1 MSGLAALSKNDAG
14 KLRLVNFW
22 STTCVPCL
30 EEMDDLVE
38 IYRMYRHRAFEF
50 VTVAVNY
57 PDEKADVDNVLMHPT
72 HKTVQAVS
80 FNYDRER
87 WQVLDKAIQPDMDY
101 LETVSHGDINVT
113 SEPGKGT
120 RFEIVLPRHEPVAR
134 ATSVAVNPRS
144 TAEAARVLVV
154 EDEEPVRMLLKD
166 AFSAEGHSVTEAVTG
181 AEALKLLD
189 EKNFDLLVCDLG
201 LPELSGLHVARW
213 VKEFRPELP
222 VIIATGYSEM
232 IATEDYD
239 KARIDEVI
247 RKPFAVTDVLDR
259 AHRLLN
265 HQSESAPENVAMPV
279 AREN

>member
-1 MSGLAALSKNDAG
+1 M
-14 KLRLVNFW
+14 
-22 STTCVPCL
+22 
-30 EEMDDLVE
+30 
-38 IYRMYRHRAFEF
+38 
-50 VTVAVNY
+50 
-57 PDEKADVDNVLMHPT
+57 
-72 HKTVQAVS
+72 
-80 FNYDRER
+80 
-87 WQVLDKAIQPDMDY
+87 
-101 LETVSHGDINVT
+101 
-113 SEPGKGT
+113 
-120 RFEIVLPRHEPVAR
+120 AR

-154 EDEEPVRMLLKD
+154 EDEEPVRTLLKD

-279 AREN
+279 AGEN